1 MRWETVE
8 QILKV
13 IAVTAQNFNQGDRID
28 HSYHHA
34 VNRVSKEY
42 GIAYQTVGDACRRRL
57 GLDHVDDFK
66 TMLKAALEGNSIDL
80 RNLILRKT
88 SPSYHKRIEE
98 FFSNL
103 KNGGAITK
111 APTSDTFVSYTV
123 HLRKSD
129 SDVLRALAELSGG
142 KPEKILAEV
151 AAAAVKDRMKKAVNQ
166 L

>member
-13 IAVTAQNFNQGDRID
+13 ISVTAQSFNQGDRID
-28 HSYHHA
+28 YSYQHA

-42 GIAYQTVGDACRRRL
+42 NIAYQTVGDACRRRL

-66 TMLKAALEGNSIDL
+66 AMLKAALEGDSTEL
-80 RNLILRKT
+80 RNLILGVT
-88 SPSYHKRIEE
+88 PPSYHNRVDE

-103 KNGGAITK
+103 KNGAVITK
-111 APTSDTFVSYTV
+111 APTPDTFLDYTIQ
-123 HLRKSD
+123 LRKSD
-129 SDVLRALAELSGG
+129 SDILRALAELLGG
-142 KPEKILAEV
+142 KPEEILADL
-151 AAAAVKDRMKKAVNQ
+151 AVGAIKDRMKKVVNQ

>member
-28 HSYHHA
+28 HSYQHA

-42 GIAYQTVGDACRRRL
+42 GIAYQTIGDACRRRL
-57 GLDHVDDFK
+57 GLDHVGDFK

-88 SPSYHKRIEE
+88 PPSYHKRIDE

-103 KNGGAITK
+103 KNGGVITK

-123 HLRKSD
+123 RLRKSD

-142 KPEKILAEV
+142 KPEEILAEV
-151 AAAAVKDRMKKAVNQ
+151 AVGAVKERMKKAVNQ